1 MLLGYACALPQNRL
15 ENDPVIMSFAKNQ
28 IIKELNALD
37 EQFLR
42 RRLRSVDSPC
52 GTRLRIAGREL
63 QAFCSNDYLGFAN
76 HPDLINAI
84 AKGASQFGVGSGA
97 SHLIS
102 GHHQIHDALEEKLAS
117 TQANAI
123 PGAKALFF
131 STGYLAN
138 ISTITGLSK
147 LNNQQTRLY
156 SAALNH
162 ASLID
167 GLRLA
172 KGHANTDLFIFNHHN
187 LDSLKEELKNDSSE
201 HKLIVTDGVFS
212 MDGDLAPIAT
222 LLQLAEDYDA
232 LLLVDDA
239 HGFGVLG
246 KHGYGI
252 LEGSGLRSERLIYI
266 GTLGKAAGL
275 SGAFVCANEL
285 LIEWLIQKARP
296 YIYSTASSPALA
308 YALIRSLELIEGSEG
323 QERRESLKS
332 NIALWKQLTQ
342 FKVWNKLNSDTAI
355 QPIVV
360 GGNEIA
366 LQIAQELDLAGY
378 WIPAIRPPTVP
389 KGMARLRMTL
399 SATHTHTQIR
409 ALSETLLSL
418 ETRLEVNKQ

>member
-1 MLLGYACALPQNRL
+1 
-15 ENDPVIMSFAKNQ
+15 MSFAKNQ
-28 IIKELNALD
+28 ISKELNALD
-37 EQFLR
+37 EHFLR
-42 RRLRSVDSPC
+42 RSIRSVESPC

-76 HPDLINAI
+76 HPDLIAALAQG
-84 AKGASQFGVGSGA
+84 AKEFGVGSGA

-102 GHHQIHDALEEKLAS
+102 GHHQIHDALEEKLTS
-117 TQANAI
+117 TQANSI

-138 ISTITGLSK
+138 ISAITGLSN
-147 LNNQQTRLY
+147 LNQQQTRLY

-172 KGHANTDLFIFNHHN
+172 KGQAKTDLFIFDHHN
-187 LDSLKEELKNDSSE
+187 LDLLKEELKNDSSE

-212 MDGDLAPIAT
+212 MDGDLAPIAA
-222 LLQLAEDYDA
+222 LLQLADDYDA

-252 LEGSGLRSERLIYI
+252 LEDSGLCSERLIYI

-285 LIEWLIQKARP
+285 FIEWLIQKARP
-296 YIYSTASSPALA
+296 YIYSTASSPSLA
-308 YALIRSLELIEGSEG
+308 YALIRSLEIMEGLEG
-323 QERRESLKS
+323 QERRARLKS
-332 NIALWKQLTQ
+332 NIALWKQLTH
-342 FKVWNKLNSDTAI
+342 FKKWNKLDSDTAI

-360 GGNEIA
+360 GSNETA
-366 LQIAQELDLAGY
+366 LQLSKELDQAGY

-389 KGMARLRMTL
+389 KGMARLRVTL
-399 SATHTHTQIR
+399 SATHTHSEIR
-409 ALSETLLSL
+409 ALSDTLLSL
-418 ETRLEVNKQ
+418 ETRLEINK